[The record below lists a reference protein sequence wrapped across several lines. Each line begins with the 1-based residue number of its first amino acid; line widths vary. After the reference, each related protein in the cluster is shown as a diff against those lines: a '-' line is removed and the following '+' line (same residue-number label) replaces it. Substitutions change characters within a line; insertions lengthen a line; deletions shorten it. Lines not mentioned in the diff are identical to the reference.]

1 MNQMAVS
8 ETLKLFFN
16 LTQFYPDQIPTLTK
30 SLPHICKI
38 FTTVRV
44 PSPPLQQP
52 ITYILNSLMNLD
64 LEDKKSH
71 LFTTNPLFPK
81 FDPRCNVNRLYSI
94 LDQSIRQ
101 YSEEQ
106 LEKLAIPLLTL
117 LRQIYSFA
125 PESIQEHLRSL
136 MLPSDEDRL
145 KPLGRT
151 ETFSSY
157 ILRLSTAPAAPQMR
171 ESIQHLLFELSDK
184 DASKF
189 VRNVGYGFAAGFLY
203 SNNISMPESAAEAWS
218 MGSTDNSTD
227 ASSLGARSRASE
239 DSERVTGR
247 DRKGSASQQ
256 SQGRETPRRQNSSG
270 PKRTNC
276 VKVNPITGQ
285 RFDMEARDAASVDEA
300 PPMSSAEKERE
311 AERLFVLFDRSV
323 APLLRS
329 RSSQRPTNGS
339 AY

>member
-1 MNQMAVS
+1 MNQMALC

-16 LTQFYPDQIPTLTK
+16 ISQFYPDQVPALTK

-38 FTTVRV
+38 FTTVQV

-71 LFTTNPLFPK
+71 IFATNPLFPK
-81 FDPRCNVNRLYSI
+81 FDPRCNVNRLYSL
-94 LDQSIRQ
+94 LDQSIRK

-106 LEKLAIPLLTL
+106 LEKLAIPLITL

-125 PESIQEHLRSL
+125 PEGIQEHLRSI

-157 ILRLSTAPAAPQMR
+157 LLRLSTAPAAPQVR
-171 ESIQHLLFELSDK
+171 ESIQHLLFELSGK
-184 DASKF
+184 DADKF
-189 VRNVGYGFAAGFLY
+189 VRNVGYGFAAGFLL

-218 MGSTDNSTD
+218 MGTTDSSTDV
-227 ASSLGARSRASE
+227 SSLGASSRTSR
-239 DSERVTGR
+239 DSERPSGLQRTT
-247 DRKGSASQQ
+247 SAVQR
-256 SQGRETPRRQNSSG
+256 SQGEDTPRRKDSGGANSIEG
-270 PKRTNC
+270 IRI
-276 VKVNPITGQ
+276 NPVTGQ
-285 RFDMEARDAASVDEA
+285 RLDMEAKEAAAKDEG
-300 PPMSSAEKERE
+300 PPMSKAEKERE
-311 AERLFVLFDRSV
+311 AERLYVLFERFVNSF
-323 APLLRS
+323 
-329 RSSQRPTNGS
+329 
-339 AY
+339 